1 MINLCEISR
10 AHFLGSEKGY
20 AAIRELMAPRNYSEI
35 LEARLRPNRDFRV
48 GTGNLENV
56 ARCLLVAPHGRAIEP
71 GTTEIV
77 LEVAR
82 LSRWAYYHFD
92 GRLRRRNWEKLHIA
106 STRFNEP
113 TLLRLLPQTQFVL
126 SFHGE
131 GSKRGRTIYVG
142 GLYDE
147 GRHALLESLN
157 AGLADLGV
165 RALDALAS
173 RHAEEIAGRSPDNIT
188 NCGRLGAGVQ
198 LEFSLGARLAFFE
211 SLTRAGRRQPR
222 AALGVLAR
230 SIDRALGELTR
241 RP

>member
-1 MINLCEISR
+1 
-10 AHFLGSEKGY
+10 
-20 AAIRELMAPRNYSEI
+20 
-35 LEARLRPNRDFRV
+35 
-48 GTGNLENV
+48 
-56 ARCLLVAPHGRAIEP
+56 
-71 GTTEIV
+71 
-77 LEVAR
+77 
-82 LSRWAYYHFD
+82 
-92 GRLRRRNWEKLHIA
+92 
-106 STRFNEP
+106 
-113 TLLRLLPQTQFVL
+113 VL

-147 GRHALLESLN
+147 ARHALLESLN

-211 SLTRAGRRQPR
+211 SLTRGQTAAKGRARR
-222 AALGVLAR
+222 ASKEYRPCTWGAHSTTLAHASTGKRDFREMKKAAR
-230 SIDRALGELTR
+230 SGFITLRLSGSTHEKQQNQCADYQQDNKTPYEAFRGHFHRGEC
-241 RP
+241 

>member
-1 MINLCEISR
+1 
-10 AHFLGSEKGY
+10 
-20 AAIRELMAPRNYSEI
+20 MAPRNYSE
-35 LEARLRPNRDFRV
+35 LLQASARPNRDFRF
-48 GTGNLENV
+48 GTGILDTL
-56 ARCLLVAPHGRAIEP
+56 ARCLLVAPKGRAIEP

-157 AGLADLGV
+157 ARLSHPSV
-165 RALDALAS
+165 RALDALA
-173 RHAEEIAGRSPDNIT
+173 
-188 NCGRLGAGVQ
+188 
-198 LEFSLGARLAFFE
+198 
-211 SLTRAGRRQPR
+211 
-222 AALGVLAR
+222 
-230 SIDRALGELTR
+230 
-241 RP
+241 